1 VEMDKAVK
9 IYTLEAPIELNSLVV
24 RAWKTDPKCQYEI
37 GAVIGV
43 YDGDDYHLHGDIMV
57 QWANGAV
64 RNELC
69 CELQHIRL
77 EDAD

>member
-1 VEMDKAVK
+1 VEMDKAVT
-9 IYTLEAPIELNSLVV
+9 IYTLETPIELNSFVV
-24 RAWKTDPKCQYEI
+24 RAWKTDPEYQHEI

-64 RNELC
+64 RNELY
-69 CELQHIRL
+69 CELNHVEIK
-77 EDAD
+77 E

>member
-1 VEMDKAVK
+1 METSKAVK
-9 IYTLEAPIELNSLVV
+9 IYTLETPIELNSLVQ
-24 RAWKTDPKCQYEI
+24 RAWKTDPKYQYEI

-57 QWANGAV
+57 QWANGSV
-64 RNELC
+64 QNELY
-69 CELQHIRL
+69 CELHHIRI

>member
-1 VEMDKAVK
+1 METNKTVT
-9 IYTLEAPIELNSLVV
+9 IHQLQTPIRLDSLVQ
-24 RAWKTDPKCQYEI
+24 RAWKTDPEHQYEL

-64 RNELC
+64 RNELY
-69 CELQHIRL
+69 CELHHIEIR
-77 EDAD
+77 EE

>member
-1 VEMDKAVK
+1 MDKAVT
-9 IYTLEAPIELNSLVV
+9 IYTLETPIELNSFVV
-24 RAWKTDPKCQYEI
+24 RAWKTDPEHQYEI

-57 QWANGAV
+57 QWASGAV
-64 RNELC
+64 QNELC